1 MGSRKRGQVPG
12 SENKLHKRQN
22 SFLFKKKKIS
32 HMRELYRRLVDY
44 RKTRTGE
51 ITRRKRIRCLKK
63 QEQVFGFT
71 DAEIEMTITL

>member
-1 MGSRKRGQVPG
+1 MKISYIKGKTVFY
-12 SENKLHKRQN
+12 L
-22 SFLFKKKKIS
+22 KKKKIS

-51 ITRRKRIRCLKK
+51 ITRRKRIRCSKK